1 MAKKRNI
8 RVHGVRRQ
16 EPDLRKLSRALIAL
30 AEAQREVDAQAAHH
44 TPKAADAMQPPQRK
58 RATGS
63 GRS

>member
-30 AEAQREVDAQAAHH
+30 VEAQREVDAEAAHQV
-44 TPKAADAMQPPQRK
+44 PQAGAAPRP
-58 RATGS
+58 
-63 GRS
+63 RSHKGTRSDRS

>member
-30 AEAQREVDAQAAHH
+30 VEAQREVNAEAAHRA
-44 TPKAADAMQPPQRK
+44 PKTAAVPRP
-58 RATGS
+58 
-63 GRS
+63 RSEVDNRSDRP